1 MPEGVRTRAD
11 VEEFL
16 RERGEEDVLLAD
28 GFDSAFLGTATRCG
42 QPPIAV
48 YDYWRCVDVLV
59 ERDQMTRD
67 GAVEFMDFNV
77 TGAWVGEGTPAFV
90 ETE

>member
-1 MPEGVRTRAD
+1 MPEVKTR
-11 VEEFL
+11 EEL
-16 RERGEEDVLLAD
+16 VAWLNERGEDEVLLAD
-28 GFDSAFLGTATRCG
+28 GFDAAFMGTATRCG

-48 YDYWRCVDVLV
+48 YDYWRCVEVLMT
-59 ERDQMTRD
+59 RDQMTRD

-77 TGAWVGEGTPAFV
+77 TGAWVGDGTPAFV